1 MIKTVLAL
9 ALAAGV
15 NAECPNAC
23 SGHGDCTN
31 YDQCFCYRNWES
43 ADCSLRTCA
52 FGLAHVDS
60 PMGDLDSSADSLS
73 GPDKTILLG
82 STKYPLGVTEQFPNM
97 TSSSG
102 EELEQTAHYYMECS
116 NKGICDRK
124 AGECE
129 CFDGYEGN
137 ACQRASCPNECSG
150 HGTCEH
156 VKTLAALDFDNLYD
170 LWDAEMTMGC
180 QCDPGYSGPDCS
192 TKDCKYGIDPL
203 YVDDDAT
210 ARVEGVTY
218 RVNHTVTDASYTEDG
233 KGVIS
238 GTYALKFYD
247 AFGEDYTTMPIP
259 HDANCYTV
267 EDALDGLPNTVI
279 PDDSVVCHNRDGRG
293 LVGQGYSLTFRGNPG
308 YLKQLF
314 VDTYLDGDRPTV
326 TGGIYGDLAVNVE
339 IFNEGMTGEFTD
351 YFATQCQNVYGEV
364 KANSVPSS
372 PAAGDLWGAANLVST
387 FPAAPFRELNSGYYL
402 YLDVVETKL
411 LKQCLG
417 DSDGFEDDNVEVY
430 DWDYGSILSD
440 DGINLM
446 MGSYPHAIK
455 LVQKDP
461 YDDYQGGMYYLTWWE
476 SSNKKFVLA
485 NIPSANMIGEEFAVY
500 VTDGVVERVIVDTEL
515 SNNVDY
521 TTFYATTAYDTE
533 EYEAGDSQANIAELG
548 RGHREFGNFQSTD
561 ERVTA
566 YFSRASNIL
575 YTSYDTACETAYF
588 AVEPCLD
595 KGDMLFI
602 IDSYYMSVFYDPSQ
616 KNGKAL
622 TSEGVDLASLV
633 ADAPPLANY
642 ESGNL
647 YTIKKIYKEDPTSKT
662 WDREDRYRII
672 LDKNIPFAGTAETKF
687 QATNATDGWQSTRGI
702 VSLFKFS
709 PATTGNY
716 DFVAPCSNRGICDE
730 GSCECFKG
738 YTDDNCDIQ
747 SSLAV

>member
-129 CFDGYEGN
+129 CFDGYEGS

-218 RVNHTVTDASYTEDG
+218 RVKNHTLTDDSYG
-233 KGVIS
+233 KGAIS

-247 AFGEDYTTMPIP
+247 VFGEDYTTMPIP

-279 PDDSVVCHNRDGRG
+279 PDDSVVCHNSDGRG
-293 LVGQGYSLTFRGNPG
+293 LVGEGYSLTFRGNPG

-326 TGGIYGDLAVNVE
+326 TGGQSGDLAVNVE

-364 KANSVPSS
+364 TKTSPSTTLGS
-372 PAAGDLWGAANLVST
+372 LWGAADETDN
-387 FPAAPFRELNSGYYL
+387 PFRELNSGYYL
-402 YLDVVETKL
+402 KLDVVETKL

-417 DSDGFEDDNVEVY
+417 DADGFEDDNVEVY
-430 DWDYGSILSD
+430 DWDYGSVIGQKD
-440 DGINLM
+440 KDWLM

-476 SSNKKFVLA
+476 SYNRKFVLA
-485 NIPSANMIGEEFAVY
+485 NIPSANMIGEKFAVY

-515 SNNVDY
+515 SEGYDYNKFYSMSYNNN
-521 TTFYATTAYDTE
+521 E
-533 EYEAGDSQANIAELG
+533 EYEAGDNWHSGGIAEIGGLVA
-548 RGHREFGNFQSTD
+548 ESPD

-566 YFSRASNIL
+566 YFSKASNIL

-602 IDSYYMSVFYDPSQ
+602 IDSYYMAGRYDPGDRSAVA
-616 KNGKAL
+616 KSPDGVLL
-622 TSEGVDLASLV
+622 TSLKS
-633 ADAPPLANY
+633 ADPPTANF

-647 YTIKKIYKEDPTSKT
+647 YTIKKIYKEDPTALT
-662 WDREDRYRII
+662 WDREDRFRII
-672 LDKNIPFAGTAETKF
+672 LDKNIPFEASEKVQF
-687 QATNATDGWQSTRGI
+687 QSTNATSGWLSKRGI
-702 VSLFKFS
+702 VNLFKFS

>member
-1 MIKTVLAL
+1 
-9 ALAAGV
+9 
-15 NAECPNAC
+15 
-23 SGHGDCTN
+23 
-31 YDQCFCYRNWES
+31 
-43 ADCSLRTCA
+43 
-52 FGLAHVDS
+52 
-60 PMGDLDSSADSLS
+60 MG
-73 GPDKTILLG
+73 
-82 STKYPLGVTEQFPNM
+82 
-97 TSSSG
+97 
-102 EELEQTAHYYMECS
+102 
-116 NKGICDRK
+116 
-124 AGECE
+124 
-129 CFDGYEGN
+129 
-137 ACQRASCPNECSG
+137 
-150 HGTCEH
+150 
-156 VKTLAALDFDNLYD
+156 
-170 LWDAEMTMGC
+170 
-180 QCDPGYSGPDCS
+180 
-192 TKDCKYGIDPL
+192 
-203 YVDDDAT
+203 
-210 ARVEGVTY
+210 EGVTY

-293 LVGQGYSLTFRGNPG
+293 LVGQGYSLAFRGNPG

-364 KANSVPSS
+364 KANSVQSS
-372 PAAGDLWGAANLVST
+372 PAAGDLWGAADLVST

-476 SSNKKFVLA
+476 SYNRKFVLA
-485 NIPSANMIGEEFAVY
+485 NIPSANMIGEKFAVY

-515 SNNVDY
+515 SIGYDY
-521 TTFYATTAYDTE
+521 DKYYSHDYSYFTNMEDQ
-533 EYEAGDSQANIAELG
+533 EYEAGDNWKYGGIAEIGG
-548 RGHREFGNFQSTD
+548 RWTGVPD

-566 YFSRASNIL
+566 YFSKASNIL

-602 IDSYYMSVFYDPSQ
+602 IDSYYMSKFYDPSQ
-616 KNGKAL
+616 KAGVAL
-622 TSEGVDLASLV
+622 TSEGVDLADLA
-633 ADAPPLANY
+633 ADAPPLAN
-642 ESGNL
+642 S
-647 YTIKKIYKEDPTSKT
+647 S
-662 WDREDRYRII
+662 R
-672 LDKNIPFAGTAETKF
+672 
-687 QATNATDGWQSTRGI
+687 ATCTPSRRSTRRTPRLKRGTERT
-702 VSLFKFS
+702 
-709 PATTGNY
+709 AT
-716 DFVAPCSNRGICDE
+716 A
-730 GSCECFKG
+730 
-738 YTDDNCDIQ
+738 
-747 SSLAV
+747 SSGQEHPVCWD

>member
-218 RVNHTVTDASYTEDG
+218 RVKNHTVTKACPEDG
-233 KGVIS
+233 KGTIS

-247 AFGEDYTTMPIP
+247 VFGEDYTTMPIP

-279 PDDSVVCHNRDGRG
+279 ADDSVVCHNSDGRG
-293 LVGQGYSLTFRGNPG
+293 LVGEGYSLTFRGNPG

-351 YFATQCQNVYGEV
+351 YFATQCQNVYAEV
-364 KANSVPSS
+364 TASS
-372 PAAGDLWGAANLVST
+372 PSTTLGSLWGAAAVT
-387 FPAAPFRELNSGYYL
+387 GAPFRELNSGYYL
-402 YLDVVETKL
+402 NLDTVETKL

-417 DSDGFEDDNVEVY
+417 DADGFEDDNVEVY
-430 DWDYGSILSD
+430 DWDYGSIIGQKD
-440 DGINLM
+440 DNWLM

-476 SSNKKFVLA
+476 SYNKKFVLA
-485 NIPSANMIGEEFAVY
+485 NIPSANMIGEKFAVY

-515 SNNVDY
+515 SIGDTYSTYNTN
-521 TTFYATTAYDTE
+521 YADE
-533 EYEAGDSQANIAELG
+533 EYEAGDNWKHGGIAELG
-548 RGHREFGNFQSTD
+548 GHDGPPD

-566 YFSRASNIL
+566 YFSKASNIL

-602 IDSYYMSVFYDPSQ
+602 INSYYMAGRYDPGDRSAVA
-616 KNGKAL
+616 KSPSGTLL
-622 TSEGVDLASLV
+622 TSLAG
-633 ADAPPLANY
+633 ADPPTAKF

-647 YTIKKIYKEDPTSKT
+647 YTIKKIYKEDPTTST
-662 WDREDRYRII
+662 WDYEDRFRII
-672 LDKNIPFAGTAETKF
+672 LDKNIPFEASEKVQF
-687 QATNATDGWQSTRGI
+687 QETNATSGWLSKRGI
-702 VSLFKFS
+702 VNLFKFS

>member
-1 MIKTVLAL
+1 MAMLKAILAL
-9 ALAAGV
+9 ALAAGA

-31 YDQCFCYRNWES
+31 YDACFCYRNWEG
-43 ADCSLRTCA
+43 ADCSLRTCP

-60 PMGDLDSSADSLS
+60 PQGDLDSSADSLS
-73 GPDKTILLG
+73 GPGNTVLIG
-82 STKYPLGVTEQFPNM
+82 STKFPYGVQEQFPNM
-97 TSSSG
+97 TDSRG
-102 EELEQTAHYYMECS
+102 NPLQDTAHYYMECS

-124 AGECE
+124 GGECE
-129 CFDGYEGN
+129 CFDGYEGS
-137 ACQRASCPNECSG
+137 ACQRAACPNDCSG

-156 VKTLAALDFDNLYD
+156 VSTLAANDFDNIYD
-170 LWDAEMTMGC
+170 LWDAELTMGC
-180 QCDPGYSGPDCS
+180 ACDPGYSGADCS
-192 TKDCKYGIDPL
+192 SKDCKYGIDPL
-203 YVDDDAT
+203 YVDDDST

-218 RVNHTVTDASYTEDG
+218 KFQTSGNDPS
-233 KGVIS
+233 VIS

-247 AFGEDYTTMPIP
+247 AFGEDYQTIP
-259 HDANCYTV
+259 LKVDANCYTV

-279 PDDSVVCHNRDGRG
+279 PDDSIVCTEVTETGTSDSAT
-293 LVGQGYSLTFRGNPG
+293 GYSLTFRGNPG

-314 VDTYLDGDRPTV
+314 VDTYLDGDRSTV
-326 TGGIYGDLAVNVE
+326 TSSTPDLSTYVY
-339 IFNEGMTGEFTD
+339 NEGMTGEFTD
-351 YFATQCQNVYGEV
+351 YFATQCQNVYAEISSDS
-364 KANSVPSS
+364 APSNT
-372 PAAGDLWGAANLVST
+372 D
-387 FPAAPFRELNSGYYL
+387 FPELNSGNYL
-402 YLDVVETKL
+402 ELDTVETKL

-430 DWDYGSILSD
+430 DWDYGSIKQT
-440 DGINLM
+440 INKDWLM
-446 MGSYPHAIK
+446 MSSYPHAIK

-476 SSNKKFVLA
+476 SYNKKFVLA
-485 NIPSANMIGEEFAVY
+485 NIPTPNMIGTDLEFAVY

-515 SNNVDY
+515 ARGETEDTFSSLGSVD
-521 TTFYATTAYDTE
+521 E
-533 EYEAGDSQANIAELG
+533 EEISYGDNKRIAGIGELG
-548 RGHREFGNFQSTD
+548 GSGDGSGAQTNID

-566 YFSRASNIL
+566 YFSMASNIL
-575 YTSYDTACETAYF
+575 YTSYYTACETAYF

-602 IDSYYMSVFYDPSQ
+602 IDSYYMSGKYDP
-616 KNGKAL
+616 GDPEGVAL
-622 TSEGVDLASLV
+622 TTTGLKLVDQDSS
-633 ADAPPLANY
+633 DPPTAKF

-647 YTIKKIYKEDPTSKT
+647 YTIKKIYKEDPTLST
-662 WDREDRYRII
+662 WNREDRYRIV
-672 LDKNIPFAGTAETKF
+672 LDKNIPFAGTATTKF
-687 QATNATDGWQSTRGI
+687 EATNATDGWRSNRGI
-702 VSLFKFS
+702 VNLFKFS

>member
-31 YDQCFCYRNWES
+31 YDQCACYRNWEG

-73 GPDKTILLG
+73 GPGSTILLG

-97 TSSSG
+97 TSSG
-102 EELEQTAHYYMECS
+102 GKMLDQTAHYYMECS

-137 ACQRASCPNECSG
+137 ACQRAGCPNECSG

-156 VKTLAALDFDNLYD
+156 IKTLAANDFGNMYD

-180 QCDPGYSGPDCS
+180 ACDAGFSGPDCS

-203 YVDDDAT
+203 YVDDDNT
-210 ARVEGVTY
+210 ARVEAV
-218 RVNHTVTDASYTEDG
+218 SYTMNATATANRGDG
-233 KGVIS
+233 WIT

-259 HDANCYTV
+259 VGADCYTV
-267 EDALDGLPNTVI
+267 EDALDGLPNTII
-279 PDDSVVCHNRDGRG
+279 PDDSVVCNLDTAKNIPK
-293 LVGQGYSLTFRGNPG
+293 YSLTFRGNPG

-326 TGGIYGDLAVNVE
+326 FNPSASENGGYGVQVE
-339 IFNEGMTGEFTD
+339 VFNEGMTGEFTD
-351 YFATQCQNVYGEV
+351 YFATQCQNVYAKVAKE
-364 KANSVPSS
+364 S
-372 PAAGDLWGAANLVST
+372 GASGIMSGS
-387 FPAAPFRELNSGYYL
+387 FPELNSGF
-402 YLDVVETKL
+402 YLDLNIVETKL

-417 DSDGFEDDNVEVY
+417 DSDGYEDDNVEVY
-430 DWDYGSILSD
+430 DWDYGSIVNGD
-440 DGINLM
+440 NNLM

-476 SSNKKFVLA
+476 SYNKKFILA
-485 NIPSANMIGEEFAVY
+485 NFPSDVIYDAASSAAVVSESEFAVF
-500 VTDGVVERVIVDTEL
+500 VTDGVVERVIVDAE
-515 SNNVDY
+515 
-521 TTFYATTAYDTE
+521 YA
-533 EYEAGDSQANIAELG
+533 AGDT
-548 RGHREFGNFQSTD
+548 QSTYSDSAAETDWGDNAKSAGIGELDQYRKGGSTRRGD

-566 YFSRASNIL
+566 YFTKASNIL
-575 YTSYDTACETAYF
+575 YTSYDTACETAFF

-602 IDSYYMSVFYDPSQ
+602 IDSNYMSVKYDPA
-616 KNGKAL
+616 KGTAVKAYEAAEYGKTAL
-622 TSEGVDLASLV
+622 
-633 ADAPPLANY
+633 Y
-642 ESGNL
+642 ESGNI
-647 YTIKKIYKEDPTSKT
+647 YSIMKIYKEDPTSTT
-662 WDREDRYRII
+662 WVTEDRFRIV
-672 LDKNIPFAGTAETKF
+672 LDKNIPFAGTAT
-687 QATNATDGWQSTRGI
+687 TDFDVKNTTTTRYGKRGV

-730 GSCECFKG
+730 GTCECFKG

>member
-31 YDQCFCYRNWES
+31 YDQCFCYRNWEG

-73 GPDKTILLG
+73 GPDTTLLLG

-97 TSSSG
+97 TSSDG
-102 EELEQTAHYYMECS
+102 TKLAQTAHYYMECS

-137 ACQRASCPNECSG
+137 ACQRAGCPNECSG

-156 VKTLAALDFDNLYD
+156 IKTLAALDFDNMYD

-180 QCDPGYSGPDCS
+180 ACDPGFSGPDCS

-203 YVDDDAT
+203 YVDDDNT
-210 ARVEGVTY
+210 ARVEGVSISF
-218 RVNHTVTDASYTEDG
+218 NASDAKSLTSVGNLE
-233 KGVIS
+233 

-247 AFGEDYTTMPIP
+247 AFGEDYSTMPIP
-259 HDANCYTV
+259 IGASCYTV

-279 PDDSVVCHNRDGRG
+279 PDDSVVCSEDTDLTPFNPK
-293 LVGQGYSLTFRGNPG
+293 YSLTFRGNPG

-314 VDTYLDGDRPTV
+314 VDIYLDGDRPTV
-326 TGGIYGDLAVNVE
+326 YNKNNGNAQDAVKVD

-351 YFATQCQNVYGEV
+351 YFATQCMNVYAKV
-364 KANSVPSS
+364 KPETADQGILKKTSS
-372 PAAGDLWGAANLVST
+372 QYNYP
-387 FPAAPFRELNSGYYL
+387 ELNSGF
-402 YLDVVETKL
+402 YLDLSVVETKL

-417 DSDGFEDDNVEVY
+417 DSDGYIDDNVEVY
-430 DWDYGSILSD
+430 DWDYGSIVN
-440 DGINLM
+440 GANKHLM

-461 YDDYQGGMYYLTWWE
+461 YDDYQGGMYYITWWE
-476 SSNKKFVLA
+476 SYNKKFILA
-485 NIPSANMIGEEFAVY
+485 NFPSPVIYDTITTDLDGNDPEYAVF
-500 VTDGVVERVIVDTEL
+500 VTDGIVERVIVDSELAYSKTET
-515 SNNVDY
+515 SYGDPAIEEDY
-521 TTFYATTAYDTE
+521 GDNSKG
-533 EYEAGDSQANIAELG
+533 AGIGEIDAFKARKQKL
-548 RGHREFGNFQSTD
+548 D

-566 YFSRASNIL
+566 YFTKASNIL
-575 YTSYDTACETAYF
+575 YTSYDTACETAFF

-602 IDSYYMSVFYDPSQ
+602 IDSTYMSGNYDPSLVGSTGVSVMRSDGSGA
-616 KNGKAL
+616 KHRETAL
-622 TSEGVDLASLV
+622 
-633 ADAPPLANY
+633 Y

-647 YTIKKIYKEDPTSKT
+647 YTIMKIYKEDPTAET
-662 WDREDRYRII
+662 WALEDRFRII
-672 LDKNIPFAGTAETKF
+672 LDKNIPFAGTAK
-687 QATNATDGWQSTRGI
+687 STFDVKNYTQNRYGARGI
-702 VSLFKFS
+702 VNLFKFS

-730 GSCECFKG
+730 GTCECFKG
-738 YTDDNCDIQ
+738 YTDDNCDVQ